1 MPSLAR
7 LTSSIRDMGMRP
19 SDAPESR
26 LGIPVALWEA
36 QQPIKRLQKPAG
48 SIQLKRRDRESPRQ
62 QRGKSVTRA
71 IAGIRLHWLGYG
83 MENTMLNRRAVNL
96 TVVALLTLLFA
107 GCAVAPEAENLS
119 MATVAAHIRADF
131 ADDLQ
136 PNPGDSP
143 EFTPWGSHE
152 DH

>member
-107 GCAVAPEAENLS
+107 GCAVAPSAENLS
-119 MATVAAHIRADF
+119 VPTTGLHMRTGGP
-131 ADDLQ
+131 DDLQ
-136 PNPGDSP
+136 SNPSDSP
-143 EFTPWGSHE
+143 GFNEWGGYGR
-152 DH
+152 